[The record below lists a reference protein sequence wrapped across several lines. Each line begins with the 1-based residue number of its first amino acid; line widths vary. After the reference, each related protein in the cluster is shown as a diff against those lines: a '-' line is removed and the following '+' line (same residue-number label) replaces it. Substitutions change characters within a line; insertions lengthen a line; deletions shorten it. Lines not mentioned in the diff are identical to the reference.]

1 MKEQV
6 DLVAPA
12 KSHLPVVVYGL
23 VQSGWKIVGAPGSG
37 KLRRNGQFIVLK
49 TAARDIRIRLFM
61 YKVTGSS
68 RGRPNE
74 RRIEITSTYQKGSIS
89 RSNEYQDIVLGF
101 DPEKKIFVGVDAR
114 RIEEGGPTGNASSFF
129 DSEGLAWSRSD
140 EILVQPHAAKLF
152 QKGIEFHAFFK
163 AQCLAEYLFHAEAIH
178 NGSYLASKLT
188 NARGSVG
195 AVPASLSIERALAF
209 GDRLVLQG
217 SAPARTKLSGSSGL
231 VKAYESGNDA
241 QLRRRKISQKT
252 LMEIKLRC
260 EENGRL
266 GEEFVLDAERRRLR
280 KAGKPKLAEEVKL
293 ISPDS
298 ACEGYDILSYE
309 VNGSKRLVEVKST
322 SGEHYVFEMSDN
334 EWRTAKRWKDQ
345 YFIYRVTD
353 VRKKPKHKSFRNP
366 IELEKQGLLTKTTSG
381 WRITLK

>member
-1 MKEQV
+1 MVPRMKEQV

-152 QKGIEFHAFFK
+152 QKGIEFHADRK
-163 AQCLAEYLFHAEAIH
+163 
-178 NGSYLASKLT
+178 
-188 NARGSVG
+188 SV
-195 AVPASLSIERALAF
+195 V
-209 GDRLVLQG
+209 
-217 SAPARTKLSGSSGL
+217 
-231 VKAYESGNDA
+231 
-241 QLRRRKISQKT
+241 
-252 LMEIKLRC
+252 
-260 EENGRL
+260 
-266 GEEFVLDAERRRLR
+266 
-280 KAGKPKLAEEVKL
+280 
-293 ISPDS
+293 
-298 ACEGYDILSYE
+298 
-309 VNGSKRLVEVKST
+309 
-322 SGEHYVFEMSDN
+322 
-334 EWRTAKRWKDQ
+334 
-345 YFIYRVTD
+345 
-353 VRKKPKHKSFRNP
+353 
-366 IELEKQGLLTKTTSG
+366 
-381 WRITLK
+381 

>member
-1 MKEQV
+1 MNGRV
-6 DLVAPA
+6 NIAAPA
-12 KSHLPVVVYGL
+12 QSHLPAVVRGL
-23 VQSGWKIVGAPGSG
+23 VQSGWKIVGAPDNGR
-37 KLRRNGQFIVLK
+37 LPRNGQFIVLK

-89 RSNEYQDIVLGF
+89 RSNEFQDIVLGF
-101 DPEKKIFVGVDAR
+101 DPENKIFVGVDAR

-178 NGSYLASKLT
+178 NGSYLPSKLT
-188 NARGSVG
+188 NALGSGG
-195 AVPASLSIERALAF
+195 AVPSGLSIDRVLAV

-217 SAPARTKLSGSSGL
+217 SAPARTKLSGSSDL

-241 QLRRRKISQKT
+241 QLRRRRISQKT

-266 GEEFVLDAERRRLR
+266 GEEFVLDSERRRLR
-280 KAGKPKLAEEVKL
+280 RAGKPGLAEKVKL

-309 VNGSKRLVEVKST
+309 ADGSKRFVEVKST
-322 SGEHYVFEMSDN
+322 VGKHYVFEMSNN
-334 EWRTAKRWKDQ
+334 EWRTAKHWKDQ

-353 VRKKPKHKSFRNP
+353 VRKKPKQKSFRNP
-366 IELEKQGLLTKTTSG
+366 VELEKQGLLTKTTSG